1 MNKRI
6 IRTYKSR
13 TGAKQLTT
21 AMQRLIWRAR
31 KRVTPRDRRKLHKKE
46 VFALL
51 EKLGY
56 KEARRTIKALAP
68 KRPKVKPLP
77 KTLMRQV
84 YRTRRAMKRTQNGST
99 ISVRTIRKA
108 LKYTT
113 RKEIMRQ
120 LRSQERYARGFAY
133 SENVEWFI
141 SRLESF
147 GAYANYSYD
156 DIIRI
161 LRIRIAI
168 IKDKTLMLMYK
179 HLYDAEHQSISAS
192 ELENKLSNII
202 DSEII

>member
-1 MNKRI
+1 MNKRV
-6 IRTYKSR
+6 IRTSRSR
-13 TGAKQLTT
+13 TSAKQLTT
-21 AMQRLIWRAR
+21 AMQRLVWRAR

-46 VFALL
+46 VIALI

-56 KEARRTIKALAP
+56 KEARRIINELAP

-77 KTLMRQV
+77 KTLMRQLR
-84 YRTRRAMKRTQNGST
+84 RTRRAMKRTQVDST
-99 ISVRTIRKA
+99 IGVRTIRKA
-108 LKYTT
+108 LRHTS

-141 SRLESF
+141 SRLEAF
-147 GAYANYSYD
+147 GAYADYD
-156 DIIRI
+156 YGDIIRI
-161 LRIRIAI
+161 LRRRIDI

-179 HLYDAEHQSISAS
+179 HLYDAEHQVISAS
-192 ELENKLSNII
+192 ELDHKLSNII